1 MTESSSD
8 RSSVLVPDTTAKPK
22 PRLRLRPEVRV
33 QQILDQA
40 LVEFSQRGFE
50 AARMDDIAQGCG
62 LSKGGLYAHF
72 ASKDALFEALL
83 NRSLAPTDLKQMQL
97 PRPVPVRQLA
107 AWIVEQMYASLTH
120 PQTVATMRLLIA
132 EGSRV
137 PDLVKVWGQRVVEP
151 HLAMLSQLL
160 NESSSWR
167 SGKPS
172 VIVREPWLVLSPAMH
187 ALMSHLIVGDG
198 EAPDLSHFKRAHVE
212 LLCELLEPDWQDE
225 DELIEEHAPPRRRR
239 KK

>member
-1 MTESSSD
+1 MTQSSSAQP
-8 RSSVLVPDTTAKPK
+8 SVLVPETTAKPK
-22 PRLRLRPEVRV
+22 SRLRLRPEVRV

-40 LVEFSQRGFE
+40 LIEFSQRGFE

-107 AWIVEQMYASLTH
+107 VWIVEQMYASLTH

-137 PDLVKVWGQRVVEP
+137 PELVKV
-151 HLAMLSQLL
+151 
-160 NESSSWR
+160 
-167 SGKPS
+167 
-172 VIVREPWLVLSPAMH
+172 
-187 ALMSHLIVGDG
+187 
-198 EAPDLSHFKRAHVE
+198 
-212 LLCELLEPDWQDE
+212 
-225 DELIEEHAPPRRRR
+225 
-239 KK
+239 